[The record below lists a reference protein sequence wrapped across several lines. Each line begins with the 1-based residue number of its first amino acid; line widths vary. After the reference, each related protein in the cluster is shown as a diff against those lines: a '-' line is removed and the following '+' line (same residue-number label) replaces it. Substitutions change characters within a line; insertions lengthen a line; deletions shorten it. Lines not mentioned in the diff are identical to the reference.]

1 MDALPHKPIQ
11 SPLRLVVDN
20 DRREESVTTLAI
32 EALRGVFDLGPE
44 VEDRSVVAF
53 ADIHLRC
60 TQEPIPAVE
69 PLVRLLELGAKYDA
83 VRMSDEQVEER
94 AHARLQLSKG
104 GRIRA
109 FFARLFQKGAR

>member
-1 MDALPHKPIQ
+1 MDALPHRPIQ

-20 DRREESVTTLAI
+20 TNREESVTTLAL
-32 EALRGVFDLGPE
+32 EALRGVFNLGPE

-60 TQEPIPAVE
+60 TEEPIPAVE

-83 VRMSDEQVEER
+83 VRMSDDQVEER
-94 AHARLQLSKG
+94 AHARLHPAQV
-104 GRIRA
+104 GRVRA
-109 FFARLFQKGAR
+109 FFARLFAKGAR